1 MEHKQSSFYFDSK
14 WGEWRVDYLYKGKST
29 YSEMYCKIYQD
40 GNLYHTFDTLPST
53 RTSHPTKSQ
62 AKELIAKARKVN
74 KVNDKRD
81 AKISK
86 ILQ

>member
-14 WGEWRVDYLYKGKST
+14 WGEWRVDYLNKGR
-29 YSEMYCKIYQD
+29 YNEMYCNIYQD
-40 GNLYHTFDTLPST
+40 NNLYHTFDTLPNT

-62 AKELIAKARKVN
+62 AKELIGKARKLN
-74 KVNDKRD
+74 KIVDKRD
-81 AKISK
+81 AKINK